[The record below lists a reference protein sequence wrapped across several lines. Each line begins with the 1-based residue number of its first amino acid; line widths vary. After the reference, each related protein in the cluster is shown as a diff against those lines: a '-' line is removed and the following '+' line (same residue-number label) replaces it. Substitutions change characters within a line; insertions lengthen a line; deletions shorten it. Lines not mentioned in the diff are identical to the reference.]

1 MGQDLLE
8 IQPPKELSFAF
19 KLKKQSSCSVQLLN
33 NSDHYV
39 AYKVKTTNPKRYS
52 VQPNTGV
59 ILPNSTCDFIVIMQA
74 PREAPADLQCK
85 DKFLI
90 QSTVVPAETAPE
102 DIKSSMFSKDNN
114 KYVGE
119 NKLRVV
125 IVGQPESLVVLPIN
139 EILQEE
145 PAVVSPILRDQEN
158 LPPEHMVT
166 TKDMK
171 VTELANDVQKLNF
184 PESVEDFKLVNEMNE
199 LKAKLTKLESNLCE
213 AEICMQ
219 KLKVE
224 KAVKSKER
232 EMLQKEL
239 VCLKSNKGGRRV
251 QVGFPFLF
259 VCMVAVV
266 SMKLGYMLSSW

>member
-8 IQPPKELSFAF
+8 IQLPKEF
-19 KLKKQSSCSVQLLN
+19 KLHISCSVQLLN

-39 AYKVKTTNPKRYS
+39 AYKVKTTNPRRYS
-52 VQPNTGV
+52 VRPNTGV
-59 ILPNSTCDFIVIMQA
+59 IQPNSTCDFIVIMQA
-74 PREAPADLQCK
+74 LWEAPADLQLLCK
-85 DKFLI
+85 Y
-90 QSTVVPAETAPE
+90 SCAETAPE

-125 IVGQPESLVVLPIN
+125 IVGQPESHVVLPIN
-139 EILQEE
+139 ETLQVEQT
-145 PAVVSPILRDQEN
+145 VVSPILRDQEN
-158 LPPEHMVT
+158 ILPDYMVT

-171 VTELANDVQKLNF
+171 VPELANDVQKLKF
-184 PESVEDFKLVNEMNE
+184 PESVEDFKL
-199 LKAKLTKLESNLCE
+199 

-219 KLKVE
+219 KLKEE
-224 KAVKSKER
+224 KTVKFKER
-232 EMLQKEL
+232 KMLQKEP

-259 VCMVAVV
+259 VCMVAIV